1 MSSTAQRAEVDADTV
16 HDLQNP
22 NAES

>member
-22 NAES
+22 SAES